1 MKKILMPLLIL
12 TLICTS
18 AVSIISP
25 VLAQGEATPP
35 VSPDDTWQPPYDGGT
50 TLDPSVGVQTYG
62 QNWPALQIPLPS
74 PVEPGIPSSIINA
87 YLVNSYGQLLTNLY
101 SSQQVYLIVS
111 FNGPGYFYLWEYYPS
126 GSSPYGHWLCYRW
139 YRPTAGVWRIGPFA
153 AQQWD
158 ASGRY
163 YWKMWFISGFT
174 WSTRTLSFNYTRG
187 YYPNDIPTPTPTPVA
202 APVINSFN
210 ASLSSLDLGQ
220 TATLTWT
227 TSNASSVTISPGVGT
242 VASSGATTVTPS
254 ATTAYTLT
262 AAGNSGNPVSSTLTV
277 TVMPRMAPTLKADQ
291 ATIQSG
297 HYATLSWNAP
307 SATQVYISGVGSYGS
322 SGSASVTPENT
333 TTYNLTA
340 TYIDGS
346 TQSASVTVNV
356 QHPPYL
362 LWGLVALL
370 ALAAIIIV
378 ALLARKPAKVAPA
391 QASAVHAAGTS
402 PVEAT
407 IPAGTAPAVTSIV
420 DIPPAKLAMPDG
432 SEILL
437 AGNSRSFGRH
447 DFSKFLPDDGV
458 SYISRQH
465 INIWYENEGYYIED
479 RSSTNGT
486 RLNGTEIKGT
496 GRHVLEN
503 GDTIDLADKL
513 KIDFKK

>member
-18 AVSIISP
+18 AVSIVSP
-25 VLAQGEATPP
+25 VLAQAEATPP
-35 VSPDDTWQPPYDGGT
+35 MSPDDTWQPPYDGGT
-50 TLDPSVGVQTYG
+50 SLEPSVGVETYG
-62 QNWPALQIPLPS
+62 QNWPAMQIPIPS
-74 PVEPGIPSSIINA
+74 PVEPGIPSSITNA

-101 SSQQVYLIVS
+101 STQQVYLIVS

-139 YRPTAGVWRIGPFA
+139 YRPGAGVWRVGPFA

-158 ASGRY
+158 SSGRY

-187 YYPNDIPTPTPTPVA
+187 YYPNDIPSPTPTSVA
-202 APVINSFN
+202 DPVINSFN
-210 ASLSSLDLGQ
+210 ASLSSLELGQ

-227 TSNASSVTISPGVGT
+227 TSNASSATISPGVGT
-242 VASSGATTVTPS
+242 VGSSGATTVTPS
-254 ATTAYTLT
+254 ATTVYTLT
-262 AAGNSGNPVSSTLTV
+262 ATGNSGNPVSSSLTI
-277 TVMPRMAPTLKADQ
+277 TVMPRVAPTLGADQ

-297 HYATLSWNAP
+297 QYATLSWNAP
-307 SATQVYISGVGSYGS
+307 SATQVYISGVGNYSS
-322 SGSASVTPENT
+322 SGSARVSPENT

-340 TYIDGS
+340 TYIDGT
-346 TQSASVTVNV
+346 TQSASATVDV
-356 QHPPYL
+356 QHPPFL
-362 LWGLVALL
+362 LWGLIALL
-370 ALAAIIIV
+370 AVAAV
-378 ALLARKPAKVAPA
+378 AIAVLLARKPAKVATS
-391 QASAVHAAGTS
+391 QASVTRAASTS
-402 PVEAT
+402 SVGAT
-407 IPAGTAPAVTSIV
+407 MPAGTAPAVTSV
-420 DIPPAKLAMPDG
+420 VEIPPAKLSMPDG

-447 DFSKFLPDDGV
+447 DFNKFLPEDSV

-465 INIWYENEGYYIED
+465 INIWYENDQYYIED

-486 RLNGTEIKGT
+486 RINGTEIKGA
-496 GRHVLEN
+496 GRHALED

-513 KIDFKK
+513 KINFKK